1 MNTAATVSP
10 AIRLDAADNVVV
22 ARVKIS
28 AGTPIESEAVVTAQ
42 DVPLGH
48 KIATRAIAKGE
59 PVLKY
64 NTVIG
69 YAGED
74 IAPGTWLHSHNVLF
88 DDVIKDYDKMKK

>member
-1 MNTAATVSP
+1 MAVSP
-10 AIRLDAADNVVV
+10 VIRLDAADNVVV
-22 ARVKIS
+22 ARAKIA
-28 AGTPIESEAVVTAQ
+28 AGTPIDAEGVVAAQ
-42 DVPLGH
+42 EVPLGH

-88 DDVIKDYDKMKK
+88 DDVV